1 MIKRSIMID
10 GSPVDFRASAVIPR
24 LYRAKFRRDIFK
36 DFERLER
43 RAAGSEGENIP
54 IEDLEVFENVAYIM
68 AKHADP
74 SQPDTPEEWL
84 DQFNIF
90 SIYEVLPQLVELWN
104 LNLETTVEA
113 KKNLNRVQGR

>member
-10 GSPVDFRASAVIPR
+10 GSPVAFRASAVIPR

-43 RAAGSEGENIP
+43 RSAGSEGENIP

-104 LNLETTVEA
+104 LNLETAVEA
-113 KKNLNRVQGR
+113 KKNLSRVQGR